1 MVFILKYS
9 KVKRGKKN
17 SKLLQ
22 GKNLF
27 KLEEIWIKKNSSVIS
42 YYTISWKTEKWSNGS
57 SSFL

>member
-27 KLEEIWIKKNSSVIS
+27 KLEEILIKKNSSVIS
-42 YYTISWKTEKWSNGS
+42 YSINWMTEKWSNGS

>member
-27 KLEEIWIKKNSSVIS
+27 KLEEILIKKNSSVIS
-42 YYTISWKTEKWSNGS
+42 YSISWKTEKWSNGS